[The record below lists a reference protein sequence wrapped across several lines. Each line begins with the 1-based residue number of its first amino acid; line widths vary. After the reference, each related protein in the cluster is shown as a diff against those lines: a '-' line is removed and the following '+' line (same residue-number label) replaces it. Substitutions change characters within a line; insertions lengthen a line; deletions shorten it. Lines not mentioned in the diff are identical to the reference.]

1 MVHIQ
6 ALSSFQPHSSPFT
19 PSPYPLRYPLIFSSF
34 LTWISQPFFLL
45 PVDYVL
51 LLGAGNPDHYRNCS
65 LHLSVWQ
72 HWQHRLLMLHEE
84 RQQAD
89 HTSKDW
95 KIKTQPISLV
105 QQDIFQY
112 LSLEHALDED
122 EDVDENVSNLVFIQ
136 DSQQIIERVKFFSFY
151 FILCMFLH
159 KMY

>member
-1 MVHIQ
+1 
-6 ALSSFQPHSSPFT
+6 
-19 PSPYPLRYPLIFSSF
+19 
-34 LTWISQPFFLL
+34 
-45 PVDYVL
+45 
-51 LLGAGNPDHYRNCS
+51 
-65 LHLSVWQ
+65 
-72 HWQHRLLMLHEE
+72 MLHEE

-95 KIKTQPISLV
+95 KIKTQPILLV

-136 DSQQIIERVKFFSFY
+136 DLHQIIENVKFFSFY

>member
-6 ALSSFQPHSSPFT
+6 APSSFQTHSSPFT
-19 PSPYPLRYPLIFSSF
+19 PSPYPLRYPIIFSSF

-95 KIKTQPISLV
+95 KIKDTTNIVGTAGYFPIS
-105 QQDIFQY
+105 IFRACIGWGWRCWWKCIKPCVY
-112 LSLEHALDED
+112 SGLTPNHWTCEI
-122 EDVDENVSNLVFIQ
+122 F
-136 DSQQIIERVKFFSFY
+136 
-151 FILCMFLH
+151 FILFHFMHVFA
-159 KMY
+159 